1 MEIIIITATA
11 SNGAI
16 GRGGIQPWYC
26 KEELLHFNKST
37 IGYPMIM
44 GSATMKEITQP
55 LKGRENLVLT
65 SKSYNEEATGFLYFN
80 SLENAISYCN
90 NKDYKKLFIIGGES
104 VYKQAIEV
112 ADRILI
118 SVMDFSIKGDKY
130 FPKIEEDKW
139 ELEKEDKRKNFV
151 IYDYKRKV

>member
-1 MEIIIITATA
+1 
-11 SNGAI
+11 
-16 GRGGIQPWYC
+16 
-26 KEELLHFNKST
+26 
-37 IGYPMIM
+37 MIM